1 MTLDE
6 KNTFLRSLSEGD
18 FRELGSEQLAY
29 IRATEYM
36 GKTHYAITTAD
47 GKAQSL
53 APNMEVAL
61 NALQSSDLEPVTLH

>member
-6 KNTFLRSLSEGD
+6 KNQFLRTLSEGD
-18 FRELGSEQLAY
+18 FRDLGAENIAY
-29 IRATEYM
+29 VRETEFM
-36 GKTHYAITTAD
+36 GKVHYAITTAD

-53 APNMEVAL
+53 APNFESAM